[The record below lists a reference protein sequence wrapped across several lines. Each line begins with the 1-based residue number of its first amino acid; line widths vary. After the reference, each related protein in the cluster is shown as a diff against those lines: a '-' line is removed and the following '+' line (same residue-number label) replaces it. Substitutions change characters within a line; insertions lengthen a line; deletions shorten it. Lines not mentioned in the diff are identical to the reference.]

1 MKKLPEETAEL
12 LEAMERQDPAAM
24 DEEMGDLLFAAVNVI
39 RLLGRDPEAML
50 HKATDKFMTR
60 FSAMEALVLADGKAL
75 SNMTLEEMD
84 AYWDS
89 VKAKLQKI

>member
-1 MKKLPEETAEL
+1 
-12 LEAMERQDPAAM
+12 MERQDPAAM

-60 FSAMEALVLADGKAL
+60 FPPWKPWSWRMERRFP
-75 SNMTLEEMD
+75 T
-84 AYWDS
+84 
-89 VKAKLQKI
+89 

>member
-1 MKKLPEETAEL
+1 
-12 LEAMERQDPAAM
+12 M

-89 VKAKLQKI
+89 VKAKLQKNLGVQGFFSKKGLALLGKP